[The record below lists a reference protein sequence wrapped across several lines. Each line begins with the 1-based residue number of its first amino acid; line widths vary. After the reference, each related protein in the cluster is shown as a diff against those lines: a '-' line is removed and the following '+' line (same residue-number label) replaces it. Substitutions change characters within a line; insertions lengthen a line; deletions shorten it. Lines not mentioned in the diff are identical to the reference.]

1 MRTGRDWDAGKRN
14 ARKEVT
20 EEGERKEKKE
30 NKGDLHHKQP
40 GMGSN
45 GREGATSAL
54 HGRHSPTPR
63 VRARRAAAND
73 VARHLSVCGRL
84 AKHLHVV
91 RIRERGRGQKHAV
104 GVRVGSGDEVRMV
117 SRERGAVREG
127 LGTMRPVE
135 GRERVRV
142 GTGEVRM
149 ERVGAVGERLGSMR
163 PVIGRERVRV
173 GTGGEG
179 LGRIHRHSRVG
190 TMVRVSAWV
199 STVKGHGCIL
209 RGHEELGHRD
219 ARIVGLVHL
228 LHGRPRVIVDRVAV
242 RAQVVRV
249 VRLRSRVVVVATV
262 VGQWHLGHASSHR
275 VLEFGVSPRG
285 IWLRLLL
292 ATSRSTT
299 LARVL
304 SKLDRQRHDA
314 VWETLAVHFLH
325 SSLRLIARLEENKAH
340 IELEPAILEQN
351 TRVDDAPVLTKEVLQ
366 TLVIHV
372 YWKPLHVDFDQG
384 GQFESDG
391 DLQPLV
397 SDRQPIQSLDSS
409 FCVLC
414 AAVLDKAIAQSK
426 AAPLINHNVAALHA
440 ATGAENPMKFPFTHV
455 RRDEADDEIA
465 SRAHFLMPIAS
476 GVAFGRAQLMRRRIV
491 RAFNFSSTLG
501 RGLNLSC
508 LSHVLVRSEALCR
521 LENKKMEAWR

>member
-91 RIRERGRGQKHAV
+91 RIRERGRGQERTV
-104 GVRVGSGDEVRMV
+104 GARPVVGRERVRVDTGG
-117 SRERGAVREG
+117 ERVGTVGEGLGAVREG
-127 LGTMRPVE
+127 LGT
-135 GRERVRV
+135 
-142 GTGEVRM
+142 
-149 ERVGAVGERLGSMR
+149 MR

>member
-1 MRTGRDWDAGKRN
+1 MESVDRVGSVQVVREGDRAGDRAARAGGVVHDCLDDMAILLKELDERLVGAPWEQVLHLN
-14 ARKEVT
+14 AR
-20 EEGERKEKKE
+20 
-30 NKGDLHHKQP
+30 
-40 GMGSN
+40 
-45 GREGATSAL
+45 TSWRQ
-54 HGRHSPTPR
+54 GTRH
-63 VRARRAAAND
+63 A
-73 VARHLSVCGRL
+73 
-84 AKHLHVV
+84 
-91 RIRERGRGQKHAV
+91 IRERGRGQERTV
-104 GVRVGSGDEVRMV
+104 GARPVVGRERVRVDTGG
-117 SRERGAVREG
+117 ERVGTVGEGLGAVREG
-127 LGTMRPVE
+127 LGT
-135 GRERVRV
+135 
-142 GTGEVRM
+142 
-149 ERVGAVGERLGSMR
+149 MR

-199 STVKGHGCIL
+199 STVKGHGRIL
-209 RGHEELGHRD
+209 RGRNELGHRD
-219 ARIVGLVHL
+219 ARIVGLVMLVHI
-228 LHGRPRVIVDRVAV
+228 LHGRVIVDRVAV

>member
-1 MRTGRDWDAGKRN
+1 MESVDRVGSVQVVREGDRAGDRAARAGGVVHDCLDDMAILLKELEERLVGAPWEQVLNLN
-14 ARKEVT
+14 AR
-20 EEGERKEKKE
+20 
-30 NKGDLHHKQP
+30 
-40 GMGSN
+40 
-45 GREGATSAL
+45 TSWRQ
-54 HGRHSPTPR
+54 GTRH
-63 VRARRAAAND
+63 A
-73 VARHLSVCGRL
+73 
-84 AKHLHVV
+84 
-91 RIRERGRGQKHAV
+91 IRERGRGQERAV
-104 GVRVGSGDEVRMV
+104 G
-117 SRERGAVREG
+117 A
-127 LGTMRPVE
+127 RPVV

-142 GTGEVRM
+142 DTGG
-149 ERVGAVGERLGSMR
+149 ERVGAVGEGLGTMR

-179 LGRIHRHSRVG
+179 LGRIHRHSRVD
-190 TMVRVSAWV
+190 TMVRVSTRV
-199 STVKGHGCIL
+199 STVKGHGRIL
-209 RGHEELGHRD
+209 RGHEELRHRV
-219 ARIVGLVHL
+219 ARIVGLIMLVPH
-228 LHGRPRVIVDRVAV
+228 LHGQLIVGWVSV

-249 VRLRSRVVVVATV
+249 VRLRSCGVVVATV
-262 VGQWHLGHASSHR
+262 VGQWHLGHASRHR

-299 LARVL
+299 LATRVL

-351 TRVDDAPVLTKEVLQ
+351 ARVDDAPVLTKEVLQ

-372 YWKPLHVDFDQG
+372 RWKPLHVDFDQG

-440 ATGAENPMKFPFTHV
+440 ATGAENPMKFPFTHA
-455 RRDEADDEIA
+455 RRDKADDEIA
-465 SRAHFLMPIAS
+465 SRAHLF
-476 GVAFGRAQLMRRRIV
+476 FK
-491 RAFNFSSTLG
+491 T
-501 RGLNLSC
+501 
-508 LSHVLVRSEALCR
+508 
-521 LENKKMEAWR
+521 K

>member
-1 MRTGRDWDAGKRN
+1 MESVDRVGSVQVVREGDRAGDRAARAGGVVHDCLDDMAILLKELDERLVGAPWEQVLHLN
-14 ARKEVT
+14 AR
-20 EEGERKEKKE
+20 
-30 NKGDLHHKQP
+30 
-40 GMGSN
+40 
-45 GREGATSAL
+45 TSWRQ
-54 HGRHSPTPR
+54 GTRH
-63 VRARRAAAND
+63 A
-73 VARHLSVCGRL
+73 
-84 AKHLHVV
+84 
-91 RIRERGRGQKHAV
+91 IRERGRGQERTV
-104 GVRVGSGDEVRMV
+104 GARPVVGRERVRVDTGG
-117 SRERGAVREG
+117 ERVGTVGEGLGAVREG

-199 STVKGHGCIL
+199 STVKGHGRIL
-209 RGHEELGHRD
+209 RGRNELGHRD
-219 ARIVGLVHL
+219 ARIVGLVMLVHI
-228 LHGRPRVIVDRVAV
+228 LHGRVIVDRVAV